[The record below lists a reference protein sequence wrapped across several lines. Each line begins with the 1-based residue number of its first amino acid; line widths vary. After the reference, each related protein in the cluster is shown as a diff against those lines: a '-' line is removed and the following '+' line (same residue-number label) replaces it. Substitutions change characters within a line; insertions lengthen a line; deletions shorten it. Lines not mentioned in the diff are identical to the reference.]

1 MMLSN
6 RRAAEA
12 VKLRKMENGNT
23 KTLEQYIKSYMK
35 SFQFLAAEST
45 FKSDNCK
52 ANRLIDSYGQIP
64 IQDFCHSDILDIIDD
79 LHECYANKTINAF
92 LTILRA
98 TFAIAK
104 RDGAID
110 TDPMAGIKT
119 LKNGKSK
126 PYPFT
131 KAELKRL
138 HNTASLCES
147 GKNAAELNV
156 LTGLRISEILAIGW
170 EDIDFEK
177 RKLYVRRARVLT
189 NYKTPKNPESV
200 RTVELNTL
208 AISILKQQLKI
219 TGKKPALNVSV
230 VQEDN
235 KTRTQ
240 EHVRFVFY
248 NSKNDA
254 PFLNAAQYNKAFFKG
269 LLEDAGVDHRGAGQ
283 LRHTFASQ
291 NLTAGISKDWIA
303 MQMGHT
309 DTAMIDKHY
318 GEWITDDSPDYA
330 NASAKHLAGTFGQ
343 SLPADETE
351 VSGEVIIQNDEM
363 ALVKILQTKPELL
376 AAVKMLVGSQS

>member
-1 MMLSN
+1 M
-6 RRAAEA
+6 
-12 VKLRKMENGNT
+12 KNGNT
-23 KTLEQYIKSYMK
+23 KTLEQYIDSYMK
-35 SFQFLAAEST
+35 SFKFSVAEST

-52 ANRLIDSYGQIP
+52 ANRLIKSYGQIP
-64 IQDFCHSDILDIIDD
+64 IKDFYHSDILDIIDD

-92 LTILRA
+92 LSILRA

-110 TDPMAGIKT
+110 IDPMVGIKT

-126 PYPFT
+126 PHPFT
-131 KAELKRL
+131 KGDLKKL
-138 HNTASLCES
+138 HSTPSLCQS
-147 GKNAAELNV
+147 GKNALQLNV
-156 LTGLRISEILAIGW
+156 FTGLRISEILAIGW
-170 EDIDFEK
+170 EDVDFDK

-208 AISILKQQLKI
+208 SMSVLKAQFKI
-219 TGKKPALNVSV
+219 TGAKLAVKISV

-235 KTRTQ
+235 KTCTQ

-254 PFLNAAQYNKAFFKG
+254 PFINAAQYNKAFFKG
-269 LLEDAGVDHRGAGQ
+269 FLEDAGVGHRGAGQ

-318 GEWITDDSPDYA
+318 GEWIIDDSPDYA
-330 NASAKHLAGTFGQ
+330 NASAKHLAETFGQ
-343 SLPADETE
+343 SLSTDEVE
-351 VSGEVIIQNDEM
+351 VSGEAIIQNDEL
-363 ALVKILQTKPELL
+363 ALVKTLQTKPELL
-376 AAVKMLVGSQS
+376 TAVKMLVGSHL

>member
-1 MMLSN
+1 M
-6 RRAAEA
+6 
-12 VKLRKMENGNT
+12 KNGNT
-23 KTLEQYIKSYMK
+23 KTLEQYIDSYMK
-35 SFQFLAAEST
+35 SFKFSAAEST
-45 FKSDNCK
+45 FKSDDCK
-52 ANRLIDSYGQIP
+52 ANRLIKFYGEIP
-64 IQDFCHSDILDIIDD
+64 IKDICHSDVLDIIDD

-110 TDPMAGIKT
+110 IDPMVGIKT

-131 KAELKRL
+131 KAELKKL
-138 HNTASLCES
+138 HNTTSLCES
-147 GKNAAELNV
+147 GKNAAVLNV
-156 LTGLRISEILAIGW
+156 LTGLRISEILAMGW
-170 EDIDFEK
+170 EDVDFDK

-208 AISILKQQLKI
+208 AMSVLKKQFKI
-219 TGKKPALNVSV
+219 TGNKPAVKVSV

-269 LLEDAGVDHRGAGQ
+269 FVEDAGVGHRGAGQ

-318 GEWITDDSPDYA
+318 GEWIIDDSPDYA
-330 NASAKHLAGTFGQ
+330 NASAKHLAETFGQ
-343 SLPADETE
+343 SLPNDEKE
-351 VSGEVIIQNDEM
+351 VSGEAIIQNDE
-363 ALVKILQTKPELL
+363 LVLIKTLQTKPELL